1 MAWFEGWDQPP
12 DQKVIEEET
21 CAEQQRGN
29 EMKKR
34 EKKARGFKGQWSR
47 QNHEGGVQVW
57 RDEETHI
64 ARTVVYQA
72 GGERETDEPPPLLCY
87 SGGHVFKRLLIWLF
101 GPPPL
106 TLAAFGHG

>member
-34 EKKARGFKGQWSR
+34 EKKLEASR
-47 QNHEGGVQVW
+47 DNEAG
-57 RDEETHI
+57 
-64 ARTVVYQA
+64 RTMRVVYKS
-72 GGERETDEPPPLLCY
+72 GETRRHT
-87 SGGHVFKRLLIWLF
+87 
-101 GPPPL
+101 
-106 TLAAFGHG
+106 